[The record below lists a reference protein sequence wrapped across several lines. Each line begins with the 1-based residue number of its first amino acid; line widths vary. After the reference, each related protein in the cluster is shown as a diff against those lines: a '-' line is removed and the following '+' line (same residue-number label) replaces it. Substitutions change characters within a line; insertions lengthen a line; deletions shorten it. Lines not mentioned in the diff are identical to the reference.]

1 MDQLLIADAGHYRS
15 MPRGPREAS
24 ALREVLYEEIELFCS
39 DGTASHVDGSTHIV
53 QKGDVLIARPGQMRY
68 TTGYFETLYVRF
80 SCPDTAFAAKYLH
93 ALPPWNHL
101 RDDNALIAMF
111 RELIRAH
118 TDKGFGD
125 ELLVQAKLYEI
136 ISYLNRI
143 RQVAWNV
150 PAANYTH
157 IDEAARYIQTHYDQA
172 LSLGEL
178 AERYSW
184 SPTYFHTMFKSVIGQ
199 TPTAYLRAVRI
210 SAAKNL
216 LLTTAQPLADIAA
229 ACGFGDQSYFS
240 HVFRAECG
248 ISPLQY
254 RKNGI
259 RPFWNNGNG

>member
-1 MDQLLIADAGHYRS
+1 MDRLHLADAGHYRS
-15 MPRGPREAS
+15 MPRGPREAT

-39 DGTASHVDGSTHIV
+39 DGTASHVDGTTHMV

-68 TTGYFETLYVRF
+68 TTGYFETLFIRF
-80 SCPDTAFAAKYLH
+80 SCPDPHFAAQYLRD
-93 ALPPWNHL
+93 LPPWIHL
-101 RDDNALIAMF
+101 RDDSALTAML

-118 TDKGFGD
+118 TDRGFGD
-125 ELLVQAKLYEI
+125 DLLVQAKLYEI

-143 RQVAWNV
+143 RQVAWNG
-150 PAANYTH
+150 PAANYTN
-157 IDEAARYIQTHYDQA
+157 IDNAARYIQKHYDQP
-172 LSLGEL
+172 LSLNDL
-178 AERYSW
+178 AERFSW

-216 LLTTAQPLADIAA
+216 LLTTAQPLSAIAA

-259 RPFWNNGNG
+259 RTFWNNGN